1 VLFVGDLGAV
11 VVFRS
16 PSGGGYGRDLLA
28 AWTAHWEWPRVPAVG
43 AALLVVVLAS
53 ATPIALA
60 AGLVWFV
67 LWLGVAA
74 IMYRRRTGAESGA

>member
-1 VLFVGDLGAV
+1 VIGYFLIKKLGAGPGNW
-11 VVFRS
+11 FLH
-16 PSGGGYGRDLLA
+16 GA
-28 AWTAHWEWPRVPAVG
+28 VPAVG

-67 LWLGVAA
+67 LGLGVAA